1 MNTLPPTT
9 AHDPAPLLTES
20 ELAAWLKT
28 TVASVRWM
36 RRTGRL
42 SYLKIAGNRKVRFD
56 RDQVLEDLR
65 ATEVRAHVHTDKQ
78 ARRLT
83 RRPTTDGAGSAHSD
97 TPATHLH

>member
-1 MNTLPPTT
+1 MHPLPPTT
-9 AHDPAPLLTES
+9 AQDPAPLLTEA

-56 RDQVLEDLR
+56 RGQVLEDLR
-65 ATEVRAHVHTDKQ
+65 FTEVRAHVHPDKQ
-78 ARRLT
+78 ASRLT
-83 RRPTTDGAGSAHSD
+83 RRPTTDGGSSAHSD
-97 TPATHLH
+97 TPATNLH